1 MYPSAEFRESYN
13 STRPELFTAALA
25 GVVLVTGLFF
35 AIFIVFVQ
43 RRQKTVLSSALRTNA
58 LVSAMFPSNV
68 RDRIMAEAAK
78 NSKPE
83 RGLSHFEGSKRKLKS
98 FLADEPDIDK
108 DDSVFQSKPIAD
120 LFPAVTISK

>member
-1 MYPSAEFRESYN
+1 MK
-13 STRPELFTAALA
+13 
-25 GVVLVTGLFF
+25 
-35 AIFIVFVQ
+35 AIFALSDEITGQALLVNDSWPFVTTSHFEVKGAHA
-43 RRQKTVLSSALRTNA
+43 RADLRTEIVIFVP
-58 LVSAMFPSNV
+58 LFSAMFPSNV

-120 LFPAVTISK
+120 LFPAVTISR